1 MLKIKISK
9 VSFKLKF
16 SAISCPLNQAS
27 TVLMY
32 YLTAMANDEKEDK
45 DGNKIDD
52 EFAPNLFGAFV
63 RTMVW
68 FVGEVENE
76 DMWVSDKDGNVIHT
90 KIEDWMAKFI
100 LLVFI
105 FLFVIVVMNLMNAV
119 AIVDIQVNN
128 F

>member
-1 MLKIKISK
+1 MI
-9 VSFKLKF
+9 
-16 SAISCPLNQAS
+16 
-27 TVLMY
+27 Y

-52 EFAPNLFGAFV
+52 EFAPNVFGAFV

-105 FLFVIVVMNLMNAV
+105 FLFVVVVMNLMNAV

>member
-1 MLKIKISK
+1 
-9 VSFKLKF
+9 
-16 SAISCPLNQAS
+16 
-27 TVLMY
+27 
-32 YLTAMANDEKEDK
+32 MANDDKKE
-45 DGNKIDD
+45 D

-76 DMWVSDKDGNVIHT
+76 DMWISDKDGNIIHT

-105 FLFVIVVMNLMNAV
+105 FLFVVVVMNLMNAV

>member
-1 MLKIKISK
+1 
-9 VSFKLKF
+9 
-16 SAISCPLNQAS
+16 
-27 TVLMY
+27 
-32 YLTAMANDEKEDK
+32 MANEEKGVDK
-45 DGNKIDD
+45 DGKEIDD

-76 DMWVSDKDGNVIHT
+76 NMWISKRDKNGDTIHL
-90 KIEDWMAKFI
+90 KLEDWMAKFI

-105 FLFVIVVMNLMNAV
+105 FLFVVVVMNLMNAV

-128 F
+128 LIF